1 MKKAFLFTPALLAL
15 SINAISN
22 ANAYSYN
29 KVYVFGDSLSDG
41 GNNGR
46 YTTDGKTSQLYDE
59 YIAQQITGTDLTPSI
74 KKDGTNYA
82 QGSATALKKYSKDG
96 FNTQEQVD
104 KYLNDNNGKAD
115 PNSIYIHW
123 VGGNDLAKALEDGQI
138 KTAKTKDPMQ
148 GQKVTAD
155 IAYIS
160 ATTAANQINKLV
172 EKGAGLIIAP
182 IVPDVG
188 TTPKMLEKFLEQALS
203 QPSADGKKLSK
214 EEINEQLQNIH
225 QVINGYDIP
234 NIQARNLILQGIFQE
249 IAKNAYKGDS
259 AEQKEKQKEA
269 YGKLLKTYE
278 EISKDAS
285 KLTDIYNNLVDEK
298 ISEKNGNILRAD
310 INGLLNE
317 VIANPLIYGI
327 QNTLGYACS
336 YDKDKNKGAD
346 KCTSEDSGFTGDK
359 QFLFS
364 DNFHPTPLGHKI
376 MGQYITSI
384 YNAPSQVMTLNQVNR
399 APVKSALSSLD
410 GHLQQL
416 RNSGNAQGKIGV
428 FGGYTGSQNK
438 TFTLSGNYQLTNNLL
453 LGAMYSD
460 YKDER
465 TPAANFSYEG
475 LGHVLTA
482 YTLWNYYN
490 NGWLS
495 GDVHYSRTNYDSLT
509 RAIQLGNATR
519 RETGATTGKQWGARI
534 TAGWD
539 IPVTNYLTTSPV
551 VQYAWSK
558 GEIDGYR
565 ESGNNSTS
573 MNFGDQNYTS
583 KVGTLGWRVDTKFG
597 RFNPYASVQ
606 FNHQFGDISYKL
618 SGSINSTKTSF
629 VRESGKQSTNWR
641 QYTIGMNAN
650 LFNNLRGFASVT
662 RNEGSA
668 QDPNYNFSFGINAS
682 F

>member
-22 ANAYSYN
+22 ANAYSYD

-46 YTTDGKTSQLYDE
+46 YTTDGKISKLYNE
-59 YIAQQITGTDLTPSI
+59 YIAQQITNTKLIPSNNG
-74 KKDGTNYA
+74 GTNYA
-82 QGSATALKKYSKDG
+82 QGGATALKMLRQDPKLNA
-96 FNTQEQVD
+96 FNPNTKEQVER
-104 KYLNDNNGKAD
+104 YLNKHNQQADSNG
-115 PNSIYIHW
+115 IYIHW
-123 VGGNDLAKALEDGQI
+123 VGGNDLAEALAAGQ
-138 KTAKTKDPMQ
+138 KDPS
-148 GQKVTAD
+148 K
-155 IAYIS
+155 AYITVNTS
-160 ATTAANQINKLV
+160 ATEASNQINKLV

-182 IVPDVG
+182 TVPDVG
-188 TTPKMLEKFLEQALS
+188 ITPKLLESLIETGLKDKGIPEDGINSILQEVHSKINKHEIPNGAARELALKNVFYTLA
-203 QPSADGKKLSK
+203 QKGAKLIPKASADQIEK
-214 EEINEQLQNIH
+214 ELTE
-225 QVINGYDIP
+225 GYD
-234 NIQARNLILQGIFQE
+234 
-249 IAKNAYKGDS
+249 K
-259 AEQKEKQKEA
+259 
-269 YGKLLKTYE
+269 
-278 EISKDAS
+278 ISKDAS
-285 KLTDIYNNLVDEK
+285 KLTDAYNSLVDEK

-327 QNTLGYACS
+327 QNTLGYACAQGES
-336 YDKDKNKGAD
+336 AAE
-346 KCTSEDSGFTGDK
+346 CDSDPKKGFTGDK

-376 MGQYITSI
+376 MAQYITSI

-416 RNSGNAQGKIGV
+416 RNGGNAQGKIGV

-438 TFTLSGNYQLTNNLL
+438 TFTLGGDYQLIDNLL

-475 LGHVLTA
+475 RGHVLTA

-519 RETGATTGKQWGARI
+519 RETGSSTGKQWGARI

-539 IPVTNYLTTSPV
+539 IPVTNYLTTSPIA
-551 VQYAWSK
+551 QYAWSK

-573 MNFGDQNYTS
+573 MHFSDQSYTS

-606 FNHQFGDISYKL
+606 FNHQFGDTSYKL
-618 SGSINSTKTSF
+618 SSAINSTKTSF
-629 VRESGKQSTNWR
+629 VQESGKQSTNWR
-641 QYTIGMNAN
+641 QYTVGVNAN